1 VEVARSHRLSWPTV
15 QRAFSRLCAA
25 VLGEPPPTPWLG
37 IDETR
42 FGRPRWRRGRDGRWT
57 LSDPWETGFVDLTGA
72 HGLLGQVDGRT
83 SGAVRGWLAQRSQA
97 WRDAVQ
103 LVAID
108 PCAPYA
114 AAVRQLLPHA
124 RIAVDHFHLVLAANR
139 AVTTVRQRVIRTYLG
154 RRGRRRDPVWVN
166 RRHLLRARERLSS
179 KRFTQMWNACV
190 DLDPSGDLLATWI
203 AKEEL
208 RALLACA
215 RTADRHT
222 IRARLF
228 DFYTWCADTDVPEV
242 HTLAALIDT
251 WWPAVLT
258 FLQTGATNA
267 ATEGTNRLIKSVK
280 RQACGFRNR
289 SHYRDRVRFHCT
301 RSRER
306 TGREGGTSYGR
317 RRRHRDIR
325 TVGRTKRGAAHP
337 RRCDW
342 TGR

>member
-1 VEVARSHRLSWPTV
+1 
-15 QRAFSRLCAA
+15 
-25 VLGEPPPTPWLG
+25 
-37 IDETR
+37 
-42 FGRPRWRRGRDGRWT
+42 
-57 LSDPWETGFVDLTGA
+57 
-72 HGLLGQVDGRT
+72 
-83 SGAVRGWLAQRSQA
+83 
-97 WRDAVQ
+97 
-103 LVAID
+103 
-108 PCAPYA
+108 
-114 AAVRQLLPHA
+114 
-124 RIAVDHFHLVLAANR
+124 
-139 AVTTVRQRVIRTYLG
+139 
-154 RRGRRRDPVWVN
+154 
-166 RRHLLRARERLSS
+166 
-179 KRFTQMWNACV
+179 MWNACV

-306 TGREGGTSYGR
+306 SRARTGRLPPQG
-317 RRRHRDIR
+317 
-325 TVGRTKRGAAHP
+325 
-337 RRCDW
+337 
-342 TGR
+342 

>member
-25 VLGEPPPTPWLG
+25 VLGESPPTPWLG
-37 IDETR
+37 VDETR
-42 FGRPRWRRGRDGRWT
+42 FGRPGWRRGRDGRWT

-124 RIAVDHFHLVLAANR
+124 RIAVDHLHLVLAANR
-139 AVTTVRQRVIRTYLG
+139 AVTTVRQRVTRTYLG

-258 FLQTGATNA
+258 FLHRRHECRDRGHEQADQIGETAGLRVPQPKPLPRPRTLPLHPITGA
-267 ATEGTNRLIKSVK
+267 NRP
-280 RQACGFRNR
+280 R
-289 SHYRDRVRFHCT
+289 
-301 RSRER
+301 
-306 TGREGGTSYGR
+306 GRHELWAPS
-317 RRRHRDIR
+317 
-325 TVGRTKRGAAHP
+325 
-337 RRCDW
+337 
-342 TGR
+342 